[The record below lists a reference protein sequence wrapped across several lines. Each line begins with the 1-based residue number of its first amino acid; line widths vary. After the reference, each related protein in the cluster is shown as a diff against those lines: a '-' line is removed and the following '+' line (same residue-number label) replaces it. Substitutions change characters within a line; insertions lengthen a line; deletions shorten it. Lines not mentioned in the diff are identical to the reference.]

1 MADEKTKNQ
10 DAAEK
15 ISVMN
20 EIFEGLIS
28 DASELVEDLYWGVK
42 TYLFYGLIMILFGIS
57 AIAYNA
63 NALQERLYIPL
74 FISGMLLFAGFA
86 QIFNYFRLRSKYSK
100 LFKLKNE
107 LKKA

>member
-42 TYLFYGLIMILFGIS
+42 TYLFYGLIMILFGVS
-57 AIAYNA
+57 EIAYNA
-63 NALQERLYIPL
+63 TALQERLYIPL
-74 FISGMLLFAGFA
+74 FISGALLFAGFA
-86 QIFNYFRLRSKYSK
+86 QILNYFRLRSKYSK

>member
-42 TYLFYGLIMILFGIS
+42 TYLFYGI
-57 AIAYNA
+57 IAR
-63 NALQERLYIPL
+63 ALKT
-74 FISGMLLFAGFA
+74 F
-86 QIFNYFRLRSKYSK
+86 
-100 LFKLKNE
+100 LKP
-107 LKKA
+107 